1 MAICRPNPVAPP
13 VTIATLPRHP
23 LPIGNGRGSSSAV
36 PLASGASYSHEGRW
50 PKPKGGDGMKTEG
63 TGRSGA
69 GQGAVVNSVNTERV
83 TVNRPVTPLQFTVY
97 CFPFTQLYLNSM
109 LRKYGGWLLL
119 GVAGAFAWGMLALH
133 RGETI
138 SAAWLVLAAVGTYLL
153 GFRFYSRF
161 LADRVFDVN
170 DRRATPAERL
180 SNGRDFVPTQRWVLF
195 GHHFAAIAGA
205 GPLVGP
211 VLAAQFGYLPGVLWI
226 VFGVVLGGAVQ
237 DFVILFGSMRRD
249 GKSLGQMAKEETGPV
264 TGLLAMVAV
273 LAIMVILLAV
283 LALVVVNALKDSPWG
298 VFTIL
303 CTIPIAILM
312 GFWMKIWR
320 PGRTLE
326 ASLVGVVLL
335 LAALVAGRYVAQS
348 ESLAPYFTYS
358 GLQIAYGMIAYG
370 FIASV
375 LPVWMLLCPRDYLST
390 FMKIGTILLLAL
402 GILLVLPPLKLPA
415 ITRFVDGTGPVFAGK
430 LFPFAFI
437 TIACGAISGFHALVA
452 SGTTPKMLMRES
464 DARLIG
470 YGGMLM
476 ESFVAVMALC
486 AAALLDPGIYF
497 AINAPLAT
505 LGGSVHS
512 AVEVIRQWGFTVTP
526 EQIEGLAASVG
537 EKTLLG
543 RTGGAPSLA
552 VGMAHIFSNAFG
564 AGLTAL
570 WYHFAIMFEA
580 LFILT
585 TVDTGTRVGRFML
598 QELAGHLWH
607 PLGRTS
613 WYPSTVLASALVV
626 AAWGYF
632 LVQGVLD
639 PLGGINSLWPLF
651 GISNQL
657 LASVALCVGTTLIIK
672 RGKARHAWV
681 TLLPLAWVLI
691 ATFTAG
697 WQKVFADDPRLG
709 FLSHASSIAEQVA
722 AGQMEGAR
730 GARLIFN
737 DRLDAVV
744 TLSFMIVTLLVVL
757 ASAREWVLVLT
768 RRKPAHAKES
778 PFVETAYAG

>member
-1 MAICRPNPVAPP
+1 MAMSR
-13 VTIATLPRHP
+13 TIGW
-23 LPIGNGRGSSSAV
+23 IAV
-36 PLASGASYSHEGRW
+36 GLA
-50 PKPKGGDGMKTEG
+50 
-63 TGRSGA
+63 
-69 GQGAVVNSVNTERV
+69 
-83 TVNRPVTPLQFTVY
+83 
-97 CFPFTQLYLNSM
+97 
-109 LRKYGGWLLL
+109 
-119 GVAGAFAWGMLALH
+119 GVAGWAVLALH

-138 SAAWLVLAAVGTYLL
+138 SAAWLVLAAVGTYLVAY
-153 GFRFYSRF
+153 RVYSRF
-161 LADRVFDVN
+161 LAHRVFELDE
-170 DRRATPAERL
+170 RRATPAERL
-180 SNGRDFVPTQRWVLF
+180 TNGRDFVPTGRWVLF

-211 VLAAQFGYLPGVLWI
+211 VLAAQFGYLPGVIWI

-249 GKSLGQMAKEETGPV
+249 GKSLGQMAKEETGPA

-303 CTIPIAILM
+303 CTIPIAVLM
-312 GFWMKIWR
+312 GFWMKVWR

-326 ASLVGVVLL
+326 ASAIGVILL

-348 ESLAPYFTYS
+348 PVLAPYFTHS
-358 GLQIAYGMIAYG
+358 GLTIAYGMIGYG

-390 FMKIGTILLLAL
+390 FMKVGTILLLAL

-415 ITRFVDGTGPVFAGK
+415 VTRFVDGTGPVFAGK

-452 SGTTPKMLMRES
+452 SGTTPKMLTRES

-505 LGGSVHS
+505 LGGNVHS
-512 AVEVIRQWGFTVTP
+512 AAEVIRGWGFTVSP
-526 EQIEGLAASVG
+526 EAIERLAASVG

-552 VGMAHIFSNAFG
+552 VGMAHIFSSAFG
-564 AGLTAL
+564 SGLMAL

-598 QELAGHLWH
+598 QELAGHVWQ

-613 WYPSTVLASALVV
+613 WYPSIVLASAVVV

-657 LASVALCVGTTLIIK
+657 LAAVALCVGTTLIIK
-672 RGKARHAWV
+672 SGKARYAWI
-681 TLLPLAWVLI
+681 TLLPLAWILI
-691 ATFTAG
+691 VTLTAG
-697 WQKVFADDPRLG
+697 WQKTFADDPRLG
-709 FLSHASSIAEQVA
+709 FLAHAAATAEQIASGV
-722 AGQMEGAR
+722 MDR
-730 GARLIFN
+730 GRGTRLIFN

-744 TLSFMIVTLLVVL
+744 TLSFMVITALVVL
-757 ASAREWVLVLT
+757 ASAREWVLILT
-768 RRKPAHAKES
+768 RRKPATAKES

>member
-1 MAICRPNPVAPP
+1 MPRILWAAIA
-13 VTIATLPRHP
+13 L
-23 LPIGNGRGSSSAV
+23 
-36 PLASGASYSHEGRW
+36 
-50 PKPKGGDGMKTEG
+50 
-63 TGRSGA
+63 
-69 GQGAVVNSVNTERV
+69 
-83 TVNRPVTPLQFTVY
+83 
-97 CFPFTQLYLNSM
+97 
-109 LRKYGGWLLL
+109 
-119 GVAGAFAWGMLALH
+119 AGAAGWGVLALH

-138 SAAWLVLAAVGTYLL
+138 SAAWLVLAAVGTYLIA
-153 GFRFYSRF
+153 FRFYSRF
-161 LADRVFDVN
+161 LADRVFQLN

-180 SNGRDFVPTQRWVLF
+180 ANGRDFVPTSRWVLF

-211 VLAAQFGYLPGVLWI
+211 MLAAQFGYLPGTIWI

-237 DFVILFGSMRRD
+237 DFIILFGSMRRD

-264 TGLLAMVAV
+264 TGILAMVAV

-283 LALVVVNALKDSPWG
+283 LALVVVNALRDSPWG

-312 GFWMKIWR
+312 GFWMKVWR

-326 ASLVGVVLL
+326 ASAFGVLL
-335 LAALVAGRYVAQS
+335 LILALLGGRYVA
-348 ESLAPYFTYS
+348 ESATLAPYFTHS
-358 GLQIAYGMIAYG
+358 GLTIAYGMIAYG

-375 LPVWMLLCPRDYLST
+375 MPVWMLLCPRDYLST

-402 GILLVLPPLKLPA
+402 GILLVLPPLQMPA
-415 ITRFVDGTGPVFAGK
+415 VTRFVDGTGPVFAGK

-437 TIACGAISGFHALVA
+437 TIACGAISGFHALVS
-452 SGTTPKMLMRES
+452 SGTTPKMLTRES

-476 ESFVAVMALC
+476 ESFVAVMAMC
-486 AAALLDPGIYF
+486 AAAVLDPGVYF

-505 LGGSVHS
+505 LGGSAES
-512 AVEVIRQWGFTVTP
+512 AAQVIRTWGFTVTP
-526 EQIEGLAASVG
+526 EQMTGLAAAVG
-537 EKTLLG
+537 EKSLLA

-552 VGMAHIFSNAFG
+552 VGMAHIFSGAFG
-564 AGLTAL
+564 NGLMAL

-585 TVDTGTRVGRFML
+585 TIDTGTRVGRFMF
-598 QELAGHLWH
+598 QEFAGHIWA

-613 WYPSTVLASALVV
+613 WYPSTIFASAIIV
-626 AAWGYF
+626 AGWGYF

-657 LASVALCVGTTLIIK
+657 LAAVALCVGTTLLIK
-672 RGKARHAWV
+672 AGKVRYAWV
-681 TLLPLAWVLI
+681 TLLPLLWVL
-691 ATFTAG
+691 TVTLTAG
-697 WQKVFADDPRLG
+697 WQKVFSSDPRLG
-709 FLSHASSIAEQVA
+709 FLAHAAVTAEQVA
-722 AGQMEGAR
+722 VGSLEAAR

-744 TLSFMIVTLLVVL
+744 AVIFMLVTVLVVA
-757 ASAREWVLVLT
+757 ASAREWILVLT
-768 RRKPAHAKES
+768 RRRPAVVKEA
-778 PFVETAYAG
+778 PFVETAYVG